1 MSATGRPER
10 EYRSAQREG
19 TPSTLLVRNIHTLAT
34 MDAARRELRDA
45 AIYVRDNAIVAV
57 GSLADMPATT
67 ADQVIDGRRHV
78 VLPGLVNT
86 HHHLFQTLTRALAQ
100 DADLFTWLKTLYPI
114 WARLTA
120 DAAYVSAKIGM
131 AELMLSG
138 CTTTS
143 DHLYLF
149 PNDVRLDDT
158 IRAGREMG
166 MRFHATRGAMSVGVS
181 RGGLP
186 PDALVERED
195 AILADTRR
203 VIETFH
209 DPGRFAMTRIA
220 VAPCSPFSVSRE
232 LMRDAAALARSYGVG
247 LHTHL
252 AENDNDVAYSM
263 EHFGCRPGDYA
274 ESVGWI
280 GPDVWHAHC
289 VKLDDQEIE
298 RFAVTRT
305 GVCHC
310 PSSNMRLASG
320 RAPAARM
327 RATGIR
333 VGIGVDGSAS
343 NDGSNLVAEARLAL
357 LLSRVAGDTSA
368 LSARGALELATLG
381 GASVLNRD
389 DIGAIAPGMAA
400 DFIGFRIDTPAFA
413 GAQHDPIAAL
423 LLCAPAGVDFSV
435 IDGTLRVNE
444 GQLVQ
449 TDLPMLIERHNAL
462 SQQML
467 AG

>member
-1 MSATGRPER
+1 M
-10 EYRSAQREG
+10 
-19 TPSTLLVRNIHTLAT
+19 STLLVRNIHTLVT
-34 MDAARRELRDA
+34 MDDARRELRNA
-45 AIYVRDNAIVAV
+45 AIYVRGNAIVAV
-57 GSLADMPATT
+57 GNLSDMPST
-67 ADQVIDGRRHV
+67 AADVVIDGNRHV

-100 DADLFTWLKTLYPI
+100 DADLFTWLRTLYPV

-120 DAAYVSAKIGM
+120 DAAYISAKVGM

-143 DHLYLF
+143 DHLYIF

-166 MRFHATRGAMSVGVS
+166 MRFHATRGAMSVGAS
-181 RGGLP
+181 AGGLP

-195 AILADTRR
+195 AILTDTRR
-203 VIETFH
+203 VIESFH

-232 LMRDAAALARSYGVG
+232 LMRDSAALARSYGVG

-252 AENDNDVAYSM
+252 AENDHDIAYSL

-274 ESVGWI
+274 ESVGWT

-289 VKLDDQEIE
+289 VKLDDTEIE
-298 RFAVTRT
+298 RFAATHT

-310 PSSNMRLASG
+310 PGSNLRLASG
-320 RAPAARM
+320 RAPLARM
-327 RATGIR
+327 RAAGLR

-343 NDGSNLVAEARLAL
+343 NDASNLLAEARLAL
-357 LLSRVAGDTSA
+357 LLSRICGNAAA
-368 LSARGALELATLG
+368 LSARDALDLATLG

-389 DIGAIAPGMAA
+389 DIGAVAPDKAA
-400 DFIGFRIDTPAFA
+400 DFIGFSIDTPAFA
-413 GAQHDPIAAL
+413 GAQHDPVAAL

-435 IDGTLRVNE
+435 IDGVLRVSD
-444 GQLVQ
+444 GHLVGVE
-449 TDLPMLIERHNAL
+449 LPMLLERHNAL
-462 SQQML
+462 SRQLL

>member
-1 MSATGRPER
+1 V
-10 EYRSAQREG
+10 
-19 TPSTLLVRNIHTLAT
+19 STLLVRNIHTLAT
-34 MDAARRELRDA
+34 MDAARRELRGA

-57 GSLADMPATT
+57 GTLADMPSTT
-67 ADQVIDGRRHV
+67 ADLVIDGGRHV
-78 VLPGLVNT
+78 VLPGLINT

-100 DADLFTWLKTLYPI
+100 NADLFTWLETLYPI

-120 DAAYVSAKIGM
+120 DAAYVSAKVGM
-131 AELMLSG
+131 AELMLWG

-166 MRFHATRGAMSVGVS
+166 MRFHATRGAMSVGIS
-181 RGGLP
+181 DGGLP
-186 PDALVERED
+186 PDALVEKEE
-195 AILADTRR
+195 AILTDTRR
-203 VIETFH
+203 VIESFH
-209 DPGRFAMTRIA
+209 DSRRLAMTRVA

-252 AENDNDVAYSM
+252 AENDHDVAYSL
-263 EHFGCRPGDYA
+263 ERFGCRPGAYA
-274 ESVGWI
+274 ESVGWT
-280 GPDVWHAHC
+280 GADVWHAHC

-298 RFAVTRT
+298 RFARTQT

-310 PSSNMRLASG
+310 PGSNLRLGSG
-320 RAPAARM
+320 RAPLARM
-327 RATGIR
+327 RAAGLR

-357 LLSRVAGDTSA
+357 LLARVAGDASA
-368 LSARGALELATLG
+368 LSARDALELATLG

-400 DFIGFRIDTPAFA
+400 DFIGFRIDALAYA
-413 GAQHDPIAAL
+413 GALHDPLAAI
-423 LLCAPAGVDFSV
+423 LLCAPTGVDFSV
-435 IDGTLRVNE
+435 IDGALRVSE
-444 GQLVQ
+444 GHLVQ
-449 TDLPMLIERHNAL
+449 VDLPMLIEKHNAL
-462 SQQML
+462 SRHLL

>member
-1 MSATGRPER
+1 MA
-10 EYRSAQREG
+10 
-19 TPSTLLVRNIHTLAT
+19 TLLVRNIHTLAT
-34 MDAARRELRDA
+34 MDAMRRELTDA
-45 AIYVRDNAIVAV
+45 AIYVRDHAIVAV
-57 GSLADMPATT
+57 GDLASMPATT
-67 ADQVIDGRRHV
+67 ADRVIDGRRHV
-78 VLPGLVNT
+78 VLPGLINT
-86 HHHLFQTLTRALAQ
+86 HHHLFQALTRALAQ

-120 DAAYVSAKIGM
+120 DATYVSAKLGM

-149 PNDVRLDDT
+149 PNDVSLDDT
-158 IRAGREMG
+158 IRAGCEMG
-166 MRFHATRGAMSVGVS
+166 IRFHATRGAMSVGVS
-181 RGGLP
+181 KGGLP
-186 PDALVERED
+186 PDTLVEKED
-195 AILADTRR
+195 AILTDTQR
-203 VIETFH
+203 VIEQFH
-209 DPGRFAMTRIA
+209 DPGRFAMTRVA

-232 LMRDAAALARSYGVG
+232 LMRESAALARHYGVG

-252 AENDNDVAYSM
+252 AENDHDVAYSI

-274 ESVGWI
+274 ESVGWT

-289 VKLDDQEIE
+289 VKLDDREMA
-298 RFAVTRT
+298 RFASSHT

-320 RAPAARM
+320 RAPVAQM
-327 RATGIR
+327 RSAGMR

-343 NDGSNLVAEARLAL
+343 NDGSNLIAEARLAL
-357 LLSRVAGDTSA
+357 LLSRVAGDAAA
-368 LSARGALELATLG
+368 LSARAALELATLG
-381 GASVLNRD
+381 GASLLNRD
-389 DIGAIAPGMAA
+389 DVGAIAPGMAA
-400 DFIGFRIDTPAFA
+400 DFIGFRIDSPGFA

-435 IDGTLRVNE
+435 IDGVLRVSD
-444 GQLVQ
+444 GHLVEV
-449 TDLPMLIERHNAL
+449 DLPLLVERHNAL
-462 SQQML
+462 ARQLL

>member
-1 MSATGRPER
+1 MA
-10 EYRSAQREG
+10 
-19 TPSTLLVRNIHTLAT
+19 TLLVRNIHTLAT

-57 GSLADMPATT
+57 GGLADMPATT
-67 ADQVIDGRRHV
+67 ADQVIDGHRHV
-78 VLPGLVNT
+78 VLPGLVNA
-86 HHHLFQTLTRALAQ
+86 HHHLLQTLTRALAQ

-114 WARLTA
+114 WSRLTA
-120 DAAYVSAKIGM
+120 DAAYVSAKAGM

-166 MRFHATRGAMSVGVS
+166 MRFHATRGAMSVGTS
-181 RGGLP
+181 KGGLP
-186 PDALVERED
+186 PDTLVEKED

-203 VIETFH
+203 VIEAFH
-209 DPGRFAMTRIA
+209 DAGRFAMTRIA

-232 LMRDAAALARSYGVG
+232 LMRDSAALARSYGVG

-252 AENDNDVAYSM
+252 AENDRDVAYSL
-263 EHFGCRPGDYA
+263 EHFGCRPGAYA
-274 ESVGWI
+274 ESVGWT

-298 RFAVTRT
+298 RFAATHT

-310 PSSNMRLASG
+310 PSSNLRLGSG
-320 RAPAARM
+320 RAPVARM
-327 RATGIR
+327 RAAGLR

-343 NDGSNLVAEARLAL
+343 NDGGNLVSEARLAM
-357 LLSRVAGDTSA
+357 LLSRVAGDPSA
-368 LSARGALELATLG
+368 LSARDALELATRG

-400 DFIGFRIDTPAFA
+400 DLIGFRIDTPAFA

-423 LLCAPAGVDFSV
+423 VLCAATGVDFSV
-435 IDGTLRVNE
+435 IDGVLRVSD
-444 GQLVQ
+444 GQLIQV
-449 TDLPMLIERHNAL
+449 DLPMLIERHNTL
-462 SQQML
+462 SQQLL